1 MAIRWLSQVVRSKSH
16 TSPEKPGACVIAAMA
31 AAQSMPM
38 DVASML
44 LGSSVQ
50 LSHDAPEKPDCA
62 NRIACR
68 QRADIWTAAEA
79 VMCNGGSLETR
90 TSHVQTASV
99 KSAPPAA
106 HSPPLWHGFGSH
118 GCDGSNPH
126 SSPEKPP
133 MQ

>member
-1 MAIRWLSQVVRSKSH
+1 MSSCVCMFLVRSGRYGIEV
-16 TSPEKPGACVIAAMA
+16 PPF
-31 AAQSMPM
+31 
-38 DVASML
+38 
-44 LGSSVQ
+44 SSTA
-50 LSHDAPEKPDCA
+50 L
-62 NRIACR
+62 RCR